1 MSRDLWPEGLCQ
13 NYSTLPLGQATEQ
26 TTGTE
31 AGCVPTNLHLQK
43 QAAVLLLPSHQWVF
57 Y

>member
-13 NYSTLPLGQATEQ
+13 NYSTLPLGQAPEQ